1 MNKVWAPEAWDDYIW
16 WQNQDRKTL
25 KRINALVKV
34 EDLTGKSITALDL
47 SHVGIKDLL
56 IIVYAGLCHE
66 DKTLT
71 LEKVGDLIDEY
82 SNITEIAEKLG
93 EAFTL
98 AFGKAEG
105 KQGE

>member
-1 MNKVWAPEAWDDYIW
+1 MKNGVTINLDKP
-16 WQNQDRKTL
+16 RTL
-25 KRINALVKV
+25 RYGINALVKV

-82 SNITEIAEKLG
+82 
-93 EAFTL
+93 
-98 AFGKAEG
+98 
-105 KQGE
+105 

>member
-1 MNKVWAPEAWDDYIW
+1 MKNGVTINLDKP
-16 WQNQDRKTL
+16 RTL
-25 KRINALVKV
+25 RYGINALVKV

-56 IIVYAGLCHE
+56 IIVYAGLCHV

-82 SNITEIAEKLG
+82 SNITEIAEKLVKPLRLHSARRKVNRG
-93 EAFTL
+93 N
-98 AFGKAEG
+98 K
-105 KQGE
+105 

>member
-1 MNKVWAPEAWDDYIW
+1 MKNGVTINRDKP
-16 WQNQDRKTL
+16 RTL
-25 KRINALVKV
+25 RYGINALVKV
-34 EDLTGKSITALDL
+34 EDLTGKNITALDL

-82 SNITEIAEKLG
+82 SNITEIADKLG

>member
-1 MNKVWAPEAWDDYIW
+1 MKNGVTINLDKP
-16 WQNQDRKTL
+16 RTL
-25 KRINALVKV
+25 RYGINALVKV
-34 EDLTGKSITALDL
+34 EDLTGKNITALDL

-66 DKTLT
+66 DKDLT

-93 EAFTL
+93 EAL
-98 AFGKAEG
+98 RLHSE
-105 KQGE
+105 KQKVNRGNKRDCL

>member
-1 MNKVWAPEAWDDYIW
+1 MKNGVTINLDKP
-16 WQNQDRKTL
+16 RTL
-25 KRINALVKV
+25 RYGINALVKV
-34 EDLTGKSITALDL
+34 EDL

>member
-1 MNKVWAPEAWDDYIW
+1 M
-16 WQNQDRKTL
+16 
-25 KRINALVKV
+25 
-34 EDLTGKSITALDL
+34 
-47 SHVGIKDLL
+47 GIKDLL
-56 IIVYAGLCHE
+56 IIVYAGLFHE

-82 SNITEIAEKLG
+82 SNITEIADKLG